1 MKNGHRLQTERLQ
14 LRWLTLDDA
23 GLMLAVW
30 NNPAFLSY
38 VGDRGIRTPK
48 QARDALKD
56 GAMKLYEDH
65 GFGPFR
71 VAVQSDDT
79 PIGVCGLFY
88 RDGFDDPDI
97 GFALLP
103 EFCSKG
109 YAYEAAAAVMEYVR
123 NDLALTRVVAI
134 VSPENVAS
142 IGLLEKLG
150 LNYERMLRLPEDD
163 HDICLY
169 AIDFPDQK

>member
-1 MKNGHRLQTERLQ
+1 MKNGHRLLTERLQ

-30 NNPAFLSY
+30 NDPAFVSY
-38 VGDRGIRTPK
+38 VGDLGIRTAE

-56 GAMKLYEDH
+56 GALKLYEDY

-79 PIGVCGLFY
+79 PIGICGLFC
-88 RDGFDDPDI
+88 RDGLEEPDI

-109 YAYEAAAAVMEYVR
+109 YAYEAACAVMEHVR
-123 NDLALTRVVAI
+123 NDLALTRVIAV
-134 VSPENVAS
+134 VSPENAAS
-142 IGLLEKLG
+142 IRLLKKLG
-150 LNYERMLRLPEDD
+150 LQYESMLRLPEDGQ
-163 HDICLY
+163 DICLY
-169 AIDFPDQK
+169 AIDFPDQE

>member
-30 NNPAFLSY
+30 NDPAFLRH
-38 VGDRGIRTPK
+38 VGDRGIRTPA
-48 QARDALKD
+48 QARDALRD

-71 VAVQSDDT
+71 VAVLSDDT
-79 PIGVCGLFY
+79 PIGICGLFF
-88 RDGFDDPDI
+88 RDGLEEPDI

-109 YAYEAAAAVMEYVR
+109 YAYEAASAVMEYVR
-123 NDLALTRVVAI
+123 DDLTLTRVVAV

-150 LNYERMLRLPEDD
+150 LQYESMLRLPEDEK
-163 HDICLY
+163 DICLY
-169 AIDFPDQK
+169 AIDFTGQ

>member
-30 NNPAFLSY
+30 NDPAFLRH
-38 VGDRGIRTPK
+38 VDDRGIRTPA
-48 QARDALKD
+48 QARDALRD

-71 VAVQSDDT
+71 VAVLSDDT
-79 PIGVCGLFY
+79 PIGICGLFF
-88 RDGFDDPDI
+88 RDGLEESDI

-109 YAYEAAAAVMEYVR
+109 YAYEAASAVMEYVR
-123 NDLALTRVVAI
+123 DDLALTRVVAV

-142 IGLLEKLG
+142 IDLLEKLG
-150 LNYERMLRLPEDD
+150 LQYESMLRLPEDEM
-163 HDICLY
+163 DICLY
-169 AIDFPDQK
+169 AIDFAGQ